1 MSTGPFVKGNTG
13 AGTSGSGRLPALHDF
28 VTVLVTT
35 SCASCHNVFPIDAI
49 VDRCVC
55 PVCSAALALP
65 PERWRDVLEPLLS
78 RIESLPPDGKLNR
91 TTGSF
96 QFAAH
101 RPAACAGCS
110 APMPQEVLDQ
120 VLEGKAFCPACGFKM
135 IARAVPD
142 NLTKMLPGVT
152 HIIGENPDTVA
163 RPEEKRPPVGRGF
176 LLRIDRALRNAY
188 FPPDWGECLAA
199 VGDADNGV
207 YVLVSDTARF
217 GQLKVLGLDHELRT
231 RWSRPNLPMGKHQDL
246 GITVSGDAVVA
257 WTGDRVS
264 AVKLA
269 VADGRQ
275 LAALGGTEPPNAD
288 RHFMDLRGAQ
298 SLVADVDGTYLLM
311 KERRLVRCDANGQ
324 GLATWPPKRGLF
336 GKKHEKLWA
345 FSADDPGAAQAPM
358 VDKFPDHSVHVYRAR
373 ITIGWDQRV
382 YLASGPHIACVER
395 DGKVRWRASLPAG
408 WYVDWGIDEA
418 GNCYVLSGKELP
430 GIWRIGA
437 DGKSG
442 TLIVDGR
449 SHLTP
454 LAETAMVVRRDGSIL
469 TFAERGQVRMFSS
482 AGQLYWR
489 TNSAQIADEARVAK
503 QTLAHYGTPTHDDV

>member
-1 MSTGPFVKGNTG
+1 MSTGPFIKSNTG
-13 AGTSGSGRLPALHDF
+13 SGTTGTGRLAPLHDV

-35 SCASCHNVFPIDAI
+35 SCAACHEIFPIDAV
-49 VDRCVC
+49 VDQYVC
-55 PVCSAALALP
+55 PKCGAALALP

-101 RPAACAGCS
+101 RPAACAQCGV
-110 APMPQEVLDQ
+110 AMPAEVLEQ
-120 VLEGKAFCPACGFKM
+120 ALAGKAFCPACGYEM
-135 IARAVPD
+135 ISRALPSE
-142 NLTKMLPGVT
+142 LTKMLPGVT
-152 HIIGENPDTVA
+152 HVIGENPDAVA
-163 RPEEKRPPVGRGF
+163 RPQYMRPPVGKGF

-207 YVLVSDTARF
+207 YVLVTETARF

-231 RWSRPNLPMGKHQDL
+231 RWSRANLPMGKHQDL
-246 GITVSGDAVVA
+246 GITVSGDAVIA

-269 VADGRQ
+269 VGDGRE
-275 LAALGGTEPPNAD
+275 LARLGGTEPPTAA

-298 SLVADVDGTYLLM
+298 SMVADLDGSFLLM
-311 KERRLVRCDANGQ
+311 KERRLVRCAADGQ
-324 GLATWPPKRGLF
+324 GIATWPPRRGLF

-345 FSADDPGAAQAPM
+345 FSADDPAAAAAPM
-358 VDKFPDHSVHVYRAR
+358 VDKLPDYTTHVYRAR
-373 ITIGWDQRV
+373 VTLGWDQRF
-382 YLASGPHIACVER
+382 YLSSGPHIACVER

-408 WYVDWGIDEA
+408 WYVDWGVDEA
-418 GNCYVLSGKELP
+418 GNVYVLSGKELP
-430 GIWRIGA
+430 GIWKIGA

-449 SHLTP
+449 SHNNP
-454 LAETAMVVRRDGSIL
+454 LAETAMIVRKDGTLL

-482 AGQLYWR
+482 TGLLFWR

-503 QTLAHYGTPTHDDV
+503 QTLLHYGTPTSDDV